1 MEYTLK
7 NDFLEVK
14 INSFGS
20 ELTSIKDLKTNE
32 EYVWQKDPK
41 FWAKSSP
48 VLFPFVGAIKDNRY
62 SYNGKT
68 YEFSKKHG
76 FARDYEHKL
85 FSSGDNFVEFVFS
98 SNEETK
104 KLYPFEFN
112 FYMKYILDGRKLRL
126 EYKVE
131 NLGNEDMYF
140 SLGAHPAFA
149 APLKDGMDFSDYYI
163 EFEKNEDGNAKV
175 LNGALIAAGKEE
187 NIFSGNIMKLSED
200 RFINDAIIFEN
211 TNSKTAYLKNTKDK
225 RVLGFNYDGFRY
237 IAFWNVPGAEYVC
250 FEPWNGI
257 SDYDNCSGK
266 LEEKTGIEKISG
278 KEIYTRAIEITVFEV

>member
-1 MEYTLK
+1 M
-7 NDFLEVK
+7 F
-14 INSFGS
+14 SS
-20 ELTSIKDLKTNE
+20 NE
-32 EYVWQKDPK
+32 ETKKLY
-41 FWAKSSP
+41 
-48 VLFPFVGAIKDNRY
+48 PF
-62 SYNGKT
+62 
-68 YEFSKKHG
+68 EFNFYMKYILDG
-76 FARDYEHKL
+76 RKL
-85 FSSGDNFVEFVFS
+85 RLEYRVENLGNEDNFVEFVFS

-126 EYKVE
+126 EYRVE

-187 NIFSGNIMKLSED
+187 NIFSGNIMKLSKYRFINDAIIFENTNSKTAYLKNTKDKRVLGFNYDGFRYIAFWNVPGAD